1 MPDKISWISG
11 RGANYCDTEKKI
23 ETSHVR
29 HCQTVKFISMRLS
42 NGKIFIIAT
51 VEKNSRAK

>member
-29 HCQTVKFISMRLS
+29 HCQTVKFISMRLN
-42 NGKIFIIAT
+42 NGKVFIIAT
-51 VEKNSRAK
+51 VEKK